1 MDERVK
7 VEVKKPEVKRENV
20 NSRMQGGEN
29 SRSMDTGIERILYL
43 QRTAGNQAVQRLVRS
58 GMLQAKLRIGQPGD
72 NYEQKAD
79 QVAEHV
85 MRMPEPQVVSS
96 NTPRIQRAYPAC
108 KEYELRREPVK
119 EEEEEELKRKET
131 SCQTPQVT
139 PEVENSINSMRGR
152 GQPLPEHVRSYF
164 EPRFGA
170 DFSGVRI
177 HNGSD
182 VAETAKSINARA
194 FTIGNNIAFG
204 RGQFALD
211 SHEGR
216 RLMAHELTHVVQQ
229 DGDQGQQ
236 TRTLM
241 QAKEAAKSG
250 APSQLEKVHLNHLDI
265 SIQRET
271 PPGHLDS
278 LNEMLDRID
287 VPEEEVISLLPQLT
301 SSEKTTVTTDPS
313 YKNRMASA
321 FNTGEMVRAVNILNL
336 PLDKKLEWVETATS
350 ASNINYSEIKNL
362 ITSAAQPERDTLK
375 TTVWRDFFVGVC
387 DNSTIITAVTDLQFD
402 LKTQL
407 EWIGEEASPRNLEYS
422 QIQSLITSASQTDR
436 DLLKTTVWRDFF
448 VGVCDNSTIITAVTD
463 LQFDLKTQLEWIGE
477 EASPRNLEYSQIQS
491 LITSASQ
498 TDRDLLKTTGWR
510 DFFVGVCD
518 NSTIKNA
525 LDDLNFDF
533 LTTIQWLLEE
543 ASAYNIDYTWLCNKF
558 KSVQPFP
565 AGEDIVACTIM
576 ERDIR
581 DGNFDTSPDH
591 RPAEWAARAHNQV
604 LAATQMGGLVG
615 QTAKWRGSG
624 PGSGTTFEIWASAAT
639 QDATPSL
646 GPATIINCWEM
657 ILYAAFQSGVLSWT
671 RIHDLYTTGLHSD
684 WYSFLVNQLSFS
696 NRIEYDPSS
705 PGRAR
710 PVTGD
715 IVFFDGSN
723 HVALATGTI
732 DGMGRTEIYSF
743 WPPPEPFNITA
754 PGLATVDQVKRTTIE
769 KLNDYWVG
777 CGHSAFYIEFATPN
791 W

>member
-1 MDERVK
+1 MHT
-7 VEVKKPEVKRENV
+7 
-20 NSRMQGGEN
+20 
-29 SRSMDTGIERILYL
+29 DT
-43 QRTAGNQAVQRLVRS
+43 QA
-58 GMLQAKLRIGQPGD
+58 
-72 NYEQKAD
+72 
-79 QVAEHV
+79 AE
-85 MRMPEPQVVSS
+85 SA
-96 NTPRIQRAYPAC
+96 RA
-108 KEYELRREPVK
+108 V
-119 EEEEEELKRKET
+119 
-131 SCQTPQVT
+131 
-139 PEVENSINSMRGR
+139 
-152 GQPLPEHVRSYF
+152 
-164 EPRFGA
+164 
-170 DFSGVRI
+170 
-177 HNGSD
+177 
-182 VAETAKSINARA
+182 NARA
-194 FTIGNNIAFG
+194 FTVGQDVVFG
-204 RGQFALD
+204 AGQYAPE
-211 SHEGR
+211 SSTGQ

-422 QIQSLITSASQTDR
+422 QIQSLITSASQT
-436 DLLKTTVWRDFF
+436 
-448 VGVCDNSTIITAVTD
+448 G
-463 LQFDLKTQLEWIGE
+463 
-477 EASPRNLEYSQIQS
+477 
-491 LITSASQ
+491 
-498 TDRDLLKTTGWR
+498 RDLLKTTGWR